1 MSSKI
6 SRIDGFQIMDIQ
18 LIITNVPNRDVA
30 LTIASRLV
38 EIQLAACVNILAPCT
53 SVYTWRD
60 SLETAEEIPLLIKAL
75 KNNYHAIEK
84 EIQRLHPHELPEI
97 IAVPIADGLPQYL
110 NWIAAV
116 SSRETPLPT

>member
-1 MSSKI
+1 
-6 SRIDGFQIMDIQ
+6 MDIQ
-18 LIITNVPNRDVA
+18 LIITNVPNRDVGLQLA
-30 LTIASRLV
+30 TRLV
-38 EIQLAACVNILAPCT
+38 ETQLAACVSILAACT

-60 SLETAEEIPLLIKAL
+60 SLETTEEIPLLIKAL
-75 KNNYHAIEK
+75 KSNYSAIEK
-84 EIQRLHPHELPEI
+84 EIQNLHPYELPEI

>member
-1 MSSKI
+1 
-6 SRIDGFQIMDIQ
+6 MDIQ
-18 LIITNVPNRDVA
+18 LIITNVPNRDTA

-38 EIQLAACVNILAPCT
+38 EMQLAACVNILAPCT

-60 SLETAEEIPLLIKAL
+60 SLETTEEIPLLIKAL
-75 KNNYHAIEK
+75 KNNYSAIET
-84 EIQRLHPHELPEI
+84 EIQRLHPYELPEI

>member
-1 MSSKI
+1 M
-6 SRIDGFQIMDIQ
+6 SRIDGFQIFQIMDIQ

-30 LTIASRLV
+30 SQLASRLV
-38 EIQLAACVNILAPCT
+38 ESQLAACVNILAPCS
-53 SVYTWRD
+53 SVYMWRN
-60 SLETAEEIPLLIKAL
+60 SLQTAEEILLLIKAL
-75 KNNYHAIEK
+75 KENYRAIEK
-84 EIQRLHPHELPEI
+84 EIQSLHPYELPEI